1 VRWRSYL
8 RTFARSFK
16 RSLKDYTVEVYVWW
30 FAYLP
35 TELLNIALGL
45 ASWYYYTRFVVG
57 PSGAGRAEWFFS
69 YILLGI
75 AIVPLLDM
83 GVEQPE
89 MALRRLYRG
98 HVSTGGFRVPLWAYY
113 YLAGVPRGVAAV
125 SGFVF
130 SLLQFLVRAAL
141 YLALGVY
148 LFGVELGP
156 SANYAG
162 AALICALGFLACL
175 GVGLVLA
182 NTFWL
187 FIYREDVHVNP
198 FTWLFTTAATVLGG
212 TYFPLEVLPAWL
224 RPLSYAF
231 PHAYVFEGLRKALL
245 RGAPLEALSR
255 ELLALT
261 AYAAVAILLGALLL
275 KEIERYVVYKARKV

>member
-1 VRWRSYL
+1 MRKGYMRAL
-8 RTFARSFK
+8 ARSLK

-57 PSGAGRAEWFFS
+57 PSSVSGAEWFLS

-75 AIVPLLDM
+75 AIAPLLNM

-89 MALRRLYRG
+89 IALRGLYRG
-98 HVSTGGFRVPLWAYY
+98 HVSTGGFRIPLWAYY

-130 SLLQFLVRAAL
+130 SLLQFIARAAL
-141 YLALGVY
+141 YLLLGTY

-156 SANYAG
+156 NANCIG
-162 AALICALGFLACL
+162 AALLCALGFLACL
-175 GVGLVLA
+175 GIGLILA

-187 FIYREDVHVNP
+187 FIYKEDVHVNP
-198 FTWLFTTAATVLGG
+198 FTWLVTTVATVLGG
-212 TYFPLEVLPAWL
+212 TYFPVEILPDWL
-224 RPLSYAF
+224 KPVSYSF
-231 PHAYVFEGLRKALL
+231 PHVYVFEGLRKTLL
-245 RGAPLEALSR
+245 RGAPLEALGR
-255 ELLALT
+255 ELTILA
-261 AYAAVAILLGALLL
+261 AYAAVLVPLGALLL
-275 KEIERYVVYKARKV
+275 RKVERYVVYKARKV